1 MVFKVIHSF
10 EKNAVRLIYLTLL
23 SGIIAVDRLVPRK
36 MGPTLGSRP
45 DSGNSPARSDLN
57 LTVAFARSAS
67 QRYTRLNI
75 FPCY

>member
-1 MVFKVIHSF
+1 MLPAVVFKVIHSF

-45 DSGNSPARSDLN
+45 HSGNSPAL
-57 LTVAFARSAS
+57 
-67 QRYTRLNI
+67 I
-75 FPCY
+75 